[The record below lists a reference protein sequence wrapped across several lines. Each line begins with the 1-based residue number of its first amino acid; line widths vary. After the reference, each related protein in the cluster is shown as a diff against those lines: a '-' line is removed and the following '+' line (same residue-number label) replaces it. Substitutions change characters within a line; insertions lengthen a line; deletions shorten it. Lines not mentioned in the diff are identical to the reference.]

1 MDLIQQAKSIV
12 ADVERM
18 IQGAQCGDIESRE
31 MLIQT
36 RKRMEQ
42 NGYHNLESWDSLY
55 HAIDATIRETA
66 DNPLG

>member
-1 MDLIQQAKSIV
+1 MDVIQQAKKIV

-31 MLIQT
+31 MLIQV
-36 RKRMEQ
+36 RRRLDQ
-42 NGYHNLESWDSLY
+42 NGYHDLGSWESLY
-55 HAIDATIRETA
+55 NAIDSTIRDTA